1 MFKPRASYLFSY
13 LHICFSNLL
22 SRLKKKLFIYI
33 SLFMV
38 MVTRQVLK
46 NMIYIIKPKSYNVK
60 YGRKLT
66 V

>member
-1 MFKPRASYLFSY
+1 MFNPPASYLFSY

-38 MVTRQVLK
+38 MVTRRVLK
-46 NMIYIIKPKSYNVK
+46 NMMYVIKPKSYNFK